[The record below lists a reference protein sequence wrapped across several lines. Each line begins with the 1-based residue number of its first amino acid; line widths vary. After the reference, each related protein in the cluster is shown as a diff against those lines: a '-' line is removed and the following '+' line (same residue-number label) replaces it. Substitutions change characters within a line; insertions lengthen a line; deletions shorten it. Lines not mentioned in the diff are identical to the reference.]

1 MHAHDELAYECFK
14 AYVSRLARA
23 IANYVNFLDPDVIV
37 LGGGMSNIDEIYDLL
52 PNEVSQYIFGGEFDT
67 PIVKAQFGGSSGVR
81 GAAWLPAMHNA
92 M

>member
-1 MHAHDELAYECFK
+1 
-14 AYVSRLARA
+14 
-23 IANYVNFLDPDVIV
+23 
-37 LGGGMSNIDEIYDLL
+37 MSNIDEIYDLL